1 MCPKKCT
8 HTNKT
13 TNTNTNTQTQTH
25 KHTNTHTHTHT
36 CMQKHM
42 HTYTLCLCVCVIANA
57 RLRTFARTQLPGPH
71 GTPVTLTFH
80 RAANG
85 RAFYDGCEVYTF
97 NVKLRRSRDFFPDK
111 LTQNSD
117 TFEQAG
123 GGGAVHMTPPPIS
136 TQTITAAP
144 AAIDEDDFV
153 KFGSPSHMTEQDS
166 RLVDDILKSLG
177 SPYASFSAL
186 PLAPTFGQPTFGQP
200 MLAQPMFSQVV
211 SESAPLHTRYT
222 SAEVMQAPTTSHDE
236 MKSLYLKLMTNQ
248 EKLIAMNEKTCLL
261 EDQLERER
269 VQVDVGVGVGVGV
282 GVDMGVGVD
291 VVCA

>member
-1 MCPKKCT
+1 MHKHKQN
-8 HTNKT
+8 HKHK
-13 TNTNTNTQTQTH
+13 H
-25 KHTNTHTHTHT
+25 KHTNVNTQTHTHTHT
-36 CMQKHM
+36 QKQM

-57 RLRTFARTQLPGPH
+57 RSRTFARTQLPGPH

-123 GGGAVHMTPPPIS
+123 GGGAVHMTPPPVS

-144 AAIDEDDFV
+144 AAVEDDDFV
-153 KFGSPSHMTEQDS
+153 TFGSPSQMTEEDS

-177 SPYASFSAL
+177 SPYASLSAL
-186 PLAPTFGQPTFGQP
+186 PLAPTFGEPILAQPLFS
-200 MLAQPMFSQVV
+200 QPMFSQAA

-222 SAEVMQAPTTSHDE
+222 TAEVMQAPTMSHDVMQAPTTSHDE
-236 MKSLYLKLMTNQ
+236 IKSLYLKLMTNQ
-248 EKLIAMNEKTCLL
+248 EKMIAMNEKNRLL

-269 VQVDVGVGVGVGV
+269 VQVDVGVGVGVSVGV
-282 GVDMGVGVD
+282 GVGVGVG